1 MAVAILT
8 VRSEGAMK
16 SRGGTAKISGDALP
30 RFQLQLPS
38 QVVGLVL
45 VGAAYYLGARLGLS
59 LSLVRDNVTPL
70 WPPTGIAVAAFLLW
84 GPKMWPAVG
93 LAAFAVNLPISEG
106 PLPAA
111 VTAAGNVLAPL
122 VAVVLLGRVGF
133 RRQLDRR
140 RDAVAIVFLGALA
153 SMLISATIGAL
164 TLFVSGAIAADE
176 LLVAWAVWWTGDA
189 MGVLVVAPF
198 LLCLPLFWER
208 ATWPWTRWVEGGT
221 ILVVVAAVTS
231 WAAYSNLHLLFL
243 ALPVLGWASWRL
255 QLRGAA
261 PAALI
266 ASLVVTWSAAGGLG
280 LFERGSLFE
289 KMLTLQAFNACV
301 ALTSFFLAALVS
313 DRIRAAEAL
322 EDAAA
327 ELEHRVL
334 LRTAE
339 LSAANARLSL
349 EILERSAAQVQLRR
363 RQEWLK
369 TSTDVTRQVLAVSGP
384 EALELVAE
392 SVKRLADADIATVV
406 LPTGDDRA
414 QFRVAAVVGPHAEA
428 LANSTY
434 PMKNTLSEMVLR
446 GGKPIL
452 VEDASDDETIG
463 DTVYLTREVP
473 VGPVMGLPLIGTK
486 RSRGA
491 MVVGRLRGRP
501 PFSED
506 DMEMATTFAGYA
518 SVALELADARRHQ
531 QRAEL
536 LEDRTRI
543 GRDLHD
549 HVIQQLFASGMT
561 LQAVASGLGD
571 GPQAAMV
578 GRVINDLDESILQIR
593 SSIFHLGLTT
603 SSDSTGLRAAVLEVV
618 SQLAPSVGS
627 DPHVRFEGPL
637 DAFADTDL
645 ANDVTAVVRETLTNV
660 ARHASATLVDLAVI
674 GTATELTLTVRD
686 DGVGLGDTTQRS
698 GLDNIRDRA
707 ERRSGRLTLNSPP
720 GQGTLLT
727 WTVPLR

>member
-1 MAVAILT
+1 MA
-8 VRSEGAMK
+8 K
-16 SRGGTAKISGDALP
+16 SSGDAPSRLQPHLP
-30 RFQLQLPS
+30 RH
-38 QVVGLVL
+38 VGALIL

-84 GPKMWPAVG
+84 GREIWPAVG

-111 VTAAGNVLAPL
+111 VTAVGNVLAPL
-122 VAVVLLGRVGF
+122 VAVALLERVGF

-140 RDAVAIVFLGALA
+140 RDAMAIVFLGALA

-164 TLFVSGAIAADE
+164 TLFVSGAIPSDE

-198 LLCLPLFWER
+198 LLCLPLFWELR
-208 ATWPWTRWVEGGT
+208 SWSRTRWVEAGT

-231 WAAYSNLHLLFL
+231 VAAYSSLHLLFL

-266 ASLVVTWSAAGGLG
+266 ASLVVTWSAARDLG
-280 LFERGSLFE
+280 LFESGSLFE

-313 DRIRAAEAL
+313 DRIRAAATL
-322 EDAAA
+322 ETAAA
-327 ELEHRVL
+327 ELEERVL

-349 EILERSAAQVQLRR
+349 EIRERSAAQEQLSR
-363 RQEWLK
+363 RQEWLQ
-369 TSTDVTRQVLAVSGP
+369 TSTDVTRQVLTVPGP

-406 LPTGDDRA
+406 LPAGDDRA
-414 QFRVAAVVGPHAEA
+414 RFRVAAVVGPQAEA
-428 LANSTY
+428 LADSTY
-434 PMKNTLSEMVLR
+434 PMKNTLSEMVLH
-446 GGKPIL
+446 GGQPIL
-452 VEDASDDETIG
+452 VQDASDDETIG
-463 DTVYLTREVP
+463 DRQVYLTREVP

-486 RSRGA
+486 RCRGA
-491 MVVGRLRGRP
+491 MVVGRLRGRR
-501 PFSED
+501 PFSEE
-506 DMEMATTFAGYA
+506 DMEMGTTFAGYA

-531 QRAEL
+531 QRVEL
-536 LEDRTRI
+536 LEDRSRI

-561 LQAVASGLGD
+561 LQGVASGLGD
-571 GPQAAMV
+571 GPQAEMV
-578 GRVINDLDESILQIR
+578 GRVIRDLDESILQIR

-603 SSDSTGLRAAVLEVV
+603 SSESPGLRAAVLEVV
-618 SQLAPSVGS
+618 SQLAPSMGS

-660 ARHASATLVDLAVI
+660 ARHASATLVDLAVV

-686 DGVGLGDTTQRS
+686 DGVGLGDTTRRS
-698 GLDNIRDRA
+698 GLGNIRDRA
-707 ERRSGRLTLNSPP
+707 ERRSGSLTLNSPP